1 MSPPGR
7 PLILS
12 LSLAMAHIVASGK
25 IPALAQTG
33 PERGMAS
40 AHGAEPPTL
49 SAIPRLRR
57 LSGPARPA
65 FGGAGL
71 PLARPSTAAGVN
83 TAPAGSLD
91 TQSAAP
97 QWGVLGNFGGV
108 RDDLFRAGIRM
119 DGSFDYQTSTNVQ
132 GGPYQSLRGAGQLAV
147 RSAVDMDRLAGLAG
161 GTFNVALT
169 YRFGRG
175 LTADQHFGVLQ
186 QTEEIFGRGRFPRLT
201 QLSYTQ
207 RFGEFVDLKFGRL
220 PVSTDF
226 AGFACE
232 FQNLTF
238 CGNQPGNLVGNYWY
252 NWPVS
257 QYAARLRLG
266 NTDTGYLMAG
276 VYQVNPRD
284 LENGFNFDPSGAVGA
299 LAIVEAA
306 AFPTLP
312 PFSYPGSYTVGAWYQ
327 TGGGPDLF
335 LNREG
340 LPLAVVG
347 GAPVANRERSGLYGV
362 AVQEL
367 YRPNPANPLGSFS
380 AFVRVTMANSSTSFI
395 DRQETIGFVYKGFW
409 AARPLD
415 WIGFGIGQSH
425 ASRGLAQSL
434 QAANLL
440 DGGARPIPGYERA
453 LEVFYSLAL
462 SPDVVVRPN
471 IQFINRPGGVA
482 GRTDI
487 LVFGVKSGVTF

>member
-1 MSPPGR
+1 MSPPGS
-7 PLILS
+7 PLVLS
-12 LSLAMAHIVASGK
+12 FSLAMAYMIGSGK
-25 IPALAQTG
+25 VPALAQAT
-33 PERGMAS
+33 PELGMAPAS
-40 AHGAEPPTL
+40 AAVRPTL
-49 SAIPRLRR
+49 SNSPVQRR
-57 LSGPARPA
+57 LSGSRRPA
-65 FGGAGL
+65 LDGARL
-71 PLARPSTAAGVN
+71 PLARPSTAAGVD

-97 QWGVLGNFGGV
+97 QWGVLGTFGGV
-108 RDDLFRAGIRM
+108 RDDLYRAGIRM
-119 DGSFDYQTSTNVQ
+119 DGSFDYQTSTNLQ

-175 LTADQHFGVLQ
+175 LTADQQFGVLQ
-186 QTEEIFGRGRFPRLT
+186 QTEEVFGRGRIPRLT

-220 PVSTDF
+220 PVSSDF

-252 NWPVS
+252 NWPIS

-266 NTDTGYLMAG
+266 NTSTGYLMAG
-276 VYQVNPRD
+276 IYQVNPRD
-284 LENGFNFDPSGAVGA
+284 LQDGFNFDPSGAVGA

-335 LNREG
+335 LNRDG
-340 LPLAVVG
+340 LPLAVAG
-347 GAPVANRERSGLYGV
+347 GVPIANRERSGLYGV

-367 YRPNPANPLGSFS
+367 YRPDPANPLSS
-380 AFVRVTMANSSTSFI
+380 LTAFVRVTMANSSTSFI
-395 DRQETIGFVYKGFW
+395 DRQETIGLVYKGFW
-409 AARPLD
+409 AERPFD
-415 WIGFGIGQSH
+415 WIGIGIGQSH
-425 ASRGLAQSL
+425 ASRGLGQSV
-434 QAANLL
+434 QVANLL
-440 DGGARPIPGYERA
+440 DGGVRPIPGYERA

-462 SPDVVVRPN
+462 CSDVVVRPN

-487 LVFGVKSGVTF
+487 VVFGVKSGVTF

>member
-1 MSPPGR
+1 MSPLKR
-7 PLILS
+7 RLLATLSIAAVPLMS
-12 LSLAMAHIVASGK
+12 A
-25 IPALAQTG
+25 AQ
-33 PERGMAS
+33 
-40 AHGAEPPTL
+40 AEPGHGSRARSRHAPAAGGEASPGVVPTA
-49 SAIPRLRR
+49 S
-57 LSGPARPA
+57 
-65 FGGAGL
+65 
-71 PLARPSTAAGVN
+71 RPSTADSSRP
-83 TAPAGSLD
+83 APPGSLD
-91 TQSAAP
+91 TQAAAP
-97 QWGVLGNFGGV
+97 TWGVLGNFGGL
-108 RDDLFRAGIRM
+108 RDDLFRAGIRT
-119 DGSFDYQTSTNVQ
+119 DGSFDYQTSTNIQ
-132 GGPYQSLRGAGQLAV
+132 GGPYQSLRGAGQLAL
-147 RSAVDMDRLAGLAG
+147 RAAVDMDRFAGLAG
-161 GTFNVALT
+161 GTFNLALT

-175 LTADQHFGVLQ
+175 LTADQHLNVLQ

-220 PVSTDF
+220 PVSADF
-226 AGFACE
+226 AGFPCE

-266 NTDTGYLMAG
+266 NLDTGYLMAG

-284 LENGFNFDPSGAVGA
+284 LENGFNFDPTGAAGA

-312 PFSYPGSYTVGAWYQ
+312 PFTYRGSYTVGAWYQ

-335 LNREG
+335 LNRDG
-340 LPLAVVG
+340 LPLASAG
-347 GAPVANRERSGLYGV
+347 GLPLANRDRSGLYGV

-367 YRPNPANPLGSFS
+367 YRPDPGNPLRNLS
-380 AFVRVTMANSSTSFI
+380 AFVRVTLANSSTSLI
-395 DRQETIGFVYKGFW
+395 DRQETIGLVYKGFW
-409 AARPLD
+409 AERPFD
-415 WIGFGIGQSH
+415 WIGVGIGQSH
-425 ASRGLAQSL
+425 ASRALAQSV
-434 QAANLL
+434 QMANLL
-440 DGGARPIPGYERA
+440 DGGVRALPGYERA

-471 IQFINRPGGVA
+471 IQFINRPGGVG
-482 GRTDI
+482 GRDDI